1 MHVSGQE
8 SRNEVSVGFRVGS
21 GVLDEAFGDNAQ
33 RLSEIISYLDDAVKD
48 DAVELVEVSFCGS
61 ASPEGSFAVNRALAA
76 KRVAALER
84 YVRDRVA
91 VPDSIISRCDGFIAW
106 GELAEMVEKSDMP
119 YKSDVLEVLR
129 DVPEFTYNSR
139 GVLTDSRKKHLMDL
153 HGGRR

>member
-91 VPDSIISRCDGFIAW
+91 VPDSIISSF
-106 GELAEMVEKSDMP
+106 
-119 YKSDVLEVLR
+119 LR
-129 DVPEFTYNSR
+129 SPTTAAVS
-139 GVLTDSRKKHLMDL
+139 
-153 HGGRR
+153 